1 MKIYTSLLL
10 CFFLSLNLQAQQFI
24 TAPMNTS
31 YNELLEKVFDGKWDK
46 ETGSIKWKATIA
58 DLYELS
64 GTLGDGF
71 LYTKLDTA
79 FVYENSLYLVSH
91 TSSYMKNSE
100 GEIENTNSCH
110 VCGTHISLIIFDI
123 VDNTY
128 SLSTVK
134 KNMGQHGTFGE
145 PNYILK
151 LVDLG
156 NSYILLQIDDGYS
169 GMGITSINTTFY
181 YYGLPVLNMIS
192 SEDNSGSFE
201 PHQKGYYTFN
211 TKFVF
216 NKKNQTIKAIQ
227 TGYKMDE
234 KTGKHIPTAKTKLWK
249 FEGNS
254 LQF

>member
-1 MKIYTSLLL
+1 MKNFTSFLLYLLL
-10 CFFLSLNLQAQQFI
+10 TINLQAQQFI
-24 TAPMNTS
+24 TAPLSAS
-31 YNELLEKVFDGKWDK
+31 YTELLEKVFEGKWDN
-46 ETGSIKWKATIA
+46 ETGSIKWKATTA
-58 DLYELS
+58 DMYELG

-79 FVYENSLYLVSH
+79 FVYENSVYLVAH
-91 TSSYMKNSE
+91 TTSYMKNKE

-110 VCGTHISLIIFDI
+110 ICGTHISLITFDI
-123 VDNTY
+123 NDNTY
-128 SLSTVK
+128 SLSSVK

-151 LVDLG
+151 LIDLG
-156 NSYILLQIDDGYS
+156 NSYILLQIDDEYS

-192 SEDNSGSFE
+192 SENNSGSFE
-201 PHQKGYYTFN
+201 PHQKWYYEFK
-211 TKFVF
+211 TKFIF
-216 NKKNQTIKAIQ
+216 NKENQTIKAIQ
-227 TGYKMDE
+227 TGYKIDE
-234 KTGKHIPTAKTKLWK
+234 KTGKRTPTSKTKLWK